1 LPKPRPRPI
10 GKRFPWFSG
19 GTSVVVVVV
28 VGSVVVVVD
37 VDVLVV
43 VLVVDV
49 EVLVVLV
56 DVDVVLVDVVLVVV
70 VVVVAPSAKTP
81 WLVELALEGS
91 SVMSPATSSCGS
103 PK

>member
-56 DVDVVLVDVVLVVV
+56 DVDVVLVDVVVVV
-70 VVVVAPSAKTP
+70 VDAPLAKTP